1 MAGRAPGVGTS
12 FLGDASRPS
21 RPPSAV
27 PSGSTTPFTHMSAYV
42 EDTED
47 AGNPNPSLRT
57 NTSSQTA
64 LPSKWNFHHSPS
76 ATSALPS
83 EPRTNLFFPSFASEV
98 APLDYNAPPFAAS
111 TPWRPSAPPPLPEVG
126 PTPLSA
132 AEVRKA
138 AKEAVDKSHLK
149 DLLDESGHFYVHLRK
164 PAEAEAL
171 FNDLNA
177 PDAMGKFGTLFEE
190 ANAFVG
196 DDLANSDV
204 RNTAEVEDKES
215 RFHLTARAMRRVDY
229 VVEGLETLVASM
241 LKLEGGSRRWKADHA
256 DSLLEALQGSASRG
270 LLSDAFRVLQYRAAK
285 ALTLIHQR
293 RALHLGQ
300 LYPSSIRSTDS
311 DFSLHVK
318 DSNSKRVVIDKW
330 LQHPD
335 YSVDWARLRDSIP
348 TWRISKYLLNSD
360 FEYSRLP
367 CLSLP
372 SRMGL
377 RFP

>member
-57 NTSSQTA
+57 TPVVLRDSSPLIPAPDDLPPRVNLGPVSLHDVRGTSLVESPRPRPADTSSQTA

-83 EPRTNLFFPSFASEV
+83 GPRTNLFFPSFASEV

-270 LLSDAFRVLQYRAAK
+270 CS
-285 ALTLIHQR
+285 TPST
-293 RALHLGQ
+293 GQ
-300 LYPSSIRSTDS
+300 D
-311 DFSLHVK
+311 
-318 DSNSKRVVIDKW
+318 
-330 LQHPD
+330 
-335 YSVDWARLRDSIP
+335 
-348 TWRISKYLLNSD
+348 
-360 FEYSRLP
+360 
-367 CLSLP
+367 
-372 SRMGL
+372 
-377 RFP
+377 